1 MKIGLAILAAGILT
15 LPLHA
20 QEPGQSKAEQSRVRQ
35 LEIQLARYREATDK
49 LVATLSQA
57 NEDLNVRIKAL
68 SKDRAEMSI
77 RIAHLEVKLGRG
89 PKPAR
94 LSRGLLYRG
103 DYRKAVEALTRSVAS
118 MQGADS
124 LDEAMKLSD
133 GAMREVLAVRAVIV
147 AHRWR

>member
-1 MKIGLAILAAGILT
+1 
-15 LPLHA
+15 
-20 QEPGQSKAEQSRVRQ
+20 
-35 LEIQLARYREATDK
+35 
-49 LVATLSQA
+49 
-57 NEDLNVRIKAL
+57 
-68 SKDRAEMSI
+68 MSI
-77 RIAHLEVKLGRG
+77 RIANLEVKVGRG

-94 LSRGLLYRG
+94 LARGLLYRG

>member
-1 MKIGLAILAAGILT
+1 MKIGLAILAAGMLA
-15 LPLHA
+15 LPLQA
-20 QEPGQSKAEQSRVRQ
+20 QKPEQSKAEQSRVRQ

-57 NEDLNVRIKAL
+57 NADLNVRVKAL

-94 LSRGLLYRG
+94 LARGLLYRG
-103 DYRKAVEALTRSVAS
+103 DYRKAVESLASSVAS
-118 MQGADS
+118 MQMADS
-124 LDEAMKLSD
+124 VDEAVTLSD
-133 GAMREVLAVRAVIV
+133 GAMREVLAVRAVIF